1 MVCHDEDHGP
11 RPWGWSPSTDKRV
24 TGVSADSEDDNE
36 RLGDASRL
44 VRCLPAGLV
53 NQPTVRTGTL
63 MRPASAA

>member
-1 MVCHDEDHGP
+1 MGLVAIDRHARG
-11 RPWGWSPSTDKRV
+11 RSIRRLG
-24 TGVSADSEDDNE
+24 DDIE

-53 NQPTVRTGTL
+53 NQPSVGTGTP